1 MDKKN
6 YYPVMLNLT
15 TKSALIIGLGAVGLR
30 KLKGLV
36 DKSANIYVISKEI
49 KLETKEQVNRLKTQS
64 DTSIMI
70 IEEALDLNKHYEYL
84 ENSDIIF
91 ICTDNILLNQEIE
104 TYAKSNKIWHLRCDD
119 ATHSDFINPITIQKQ
134 ELLLAISTSGASPI
148 YCQYLKSEIE
158 KVLETLDINKL
169 KLLDLARKK
178 IKSQNDYETKAKLL
192 EKLVH
197 MSKEELEDIIGE
209 EIL

>member
-1 MDKKN
+1 M
-6 YYPVMLNLT
+6 
-15 TKSALIIGLGAVGLR
+15 
-30 KLKGLV
+30 
-36 DKSANIYVISKEI
+36 
-49 KLETKEQVNRLKTQS
+49 
-64 DTSIMI
+64 
-70 IEEALDLNKHYEYL
+70 
-84 ENSDIIF
+84 
-91 ICTDNILLNQEIE
+91 
-104 TYAKSNKIWHLRCDD
+104 
-119 ATHSDFINPITIQKQ
+119 
-134 ELLLAISTSGASPI
+134 LAISTSGASPI

-158 KVLETLDINKL
+158 KVLETLDIDKL

>member
-49 KLETKEQVNRLKTQS
+49 KLETKEQVNRLKTHS
-64 DTSIMI
+64 DTNIMI

-158 KVLETLDINKL
+158 KVLETLDIDKL

-178 IKSQNDYETKAKLL
+178 N
-192 EKLVH
+192 
-197 MSKEELEDIIGE
+197 
-209 EIL
+209 